1 MRRYKII
8 AIPVAAVV
16 IVAWVLQYISINQY
30 FRKTYPLDIQTYQ
43 MGEFVPWDEDV
54 LSRNSLAGY
63 EIQVESAMIMDA
75 AQFFELYH
83 ASGENIPNLPEKV
96 CDVEITV
103 RNVGTDLDVNVLGLF
118 LPDLVLHGIDYTTDW
133 NSELMWIANPEM
145 GEAESLGVMV
155 PPGYQHTAHIIYNLR
170 RMHFSALTWSR
181 LEKYDFYIT
190 MSDYPTRK
198 EIQLTEIQY
207 IFTQRK

>member
-8 AIPVAAVV
+8 AIPLIAA
-16 IVAWVLQYISINQY
+16 IIGAWVFQYININQY

-43 MGEFVPWDEDV
+43 IGEFVPWDEDV
-54 LSRNSLAGY
+54 LSRNTLTGY
-63 EIQVESAMIMDA
+63 EIQVESAMIMDV

-83 ASGENIPNLPEKV
+83 ASDENVPNLPEKV

-103 RNVGTDLDVNVLGLF
+103 RNVGTDADVDILGLF
-118 LPDLVLHGIDYTTDW
+118 LPDLALHGIDYTTDW

-145 GEAESLGVMV
+145 GEAESLGITV

-170 RMHFSALTWSR
+170 RMHFSSFTWSH
-181 LEKYDFYIT
+181 LKEYAFYIT
-190 MSDYPTRK
+190 ISDYPTRK
-198 EIQLTEIQY
+198 EIQLAEIQ
-207 IFTQRK
+207 FVNS